1 MINNSININ
10 KVNNHLSPKESLN
23 SDDQQLYQYQQSEQ
37 STCHLKKALNSD
49 DQQLYQYQQ
58 SEQPPVT

>member
-37 STCHLKKALNSD
+37 PLNIKKTIGFFYKKTVYVITQNC
-49 DQQLYQYQQ
+49 
-58 SEQPPVT
+58 

>member
-23 SDDQQLYQYQQSEQ
+23 SDDQQF
-37 STCHLKKALNSD
+37 
-49 DQQLYQYQQ
+49 YQYQQ
-58 SEQPPVT
+58 SEQPVTCHLKKVT

>member
-1 MINNSININ
+1 VVVHFVDIDRVVDHHCLNIN
-10 KVNNHLSPKESLN
+10 KVNNHLSPKER
-23 SDDQQLYQYQQSEQ
+23 
-37 STCHLKKALNSD
+37 LNSD

>member
-1 MINNSININ
+1 MVNNSININ

-23 SDDQQLYQYQQSEQ
+23 SDDQQLYQYQE
-37 STCHLKKALNSD
+37 
-49 DQQLYQYQQ
+49 

>member
-23 SDDQQLYQYQQSEQ
+23 SDDQQWF
-37 STCHLKKALNSD
+37 
-49 DQQLYQYQQ
+49 YQYQQ

>member
-1 MINNSININ
+1 VVVHFVDHHSVMINNSININ

-23 SDDQQLYQYQQSEQ
+23 SDDQQLYE
-37 STCHLKKALNSD
+37 
-49 DQQLYQYQQ
+49 YQQ